1 MKASGYVG
9 FKLRGNAA
17 VSEPATPTVDP
28 SALLLLQFLVW
39 VDAQPRA
46 YGETMSAWRTS
57 CPRLPVW
64 EDATAEA
71 LIRLEAGNGTRL
83 GDSLVVLTERGRAA
97 LAAAQAPG
105 R

>member
-1 MKASGYVG
+1 M
-9 FKLRGNAA
+9 
-17 VSEPATPTVDP
+17 SEPATPTVDP
-28 SALLLLQFLVW
+28 SALLLLQFLAW

-46 YGETMSAWRTS
+46 YEETMSAWRTS

-97 LAAAQAPG
+97 LAAAKAPG